1 MKKVLLLV
9 VVFMMA
15 TVSMNAQN
23 GYDNTKHEVA
33 VSYGY
38 FSTSQWFDVFQG
50 VMNIWAGGQP
60 DGKTSVI
67 GPISGEYFYHVKNWL
82 GVGAVCVFGRTS
94 QEYSS
99 QIDHAMLGKD
109 INTYYSLMPAV
120 KFDWLRFEHFG
131 LYSKIA
137 FGATLR
143 SMAVESYSSAPS
155 SKDNSELAIHPNFQ
169 ASPLGMEFG
178 GTQFRGF
185 VEFGLGE
192 QGSALIGLR
201 YKF

>member
-9 VVFMMA
+9 VAFMMA
-15 TVSMNAQN
+15 TVSMKAQN

-33 VSYGY
+33 VSYGF

-50 VMNIWAGGQP
+50 VINIWVGGQP

-67 GPISGEYFYHVKNWL
+67 GPISGEYYYRIKNWF

-99 QIDHAMLGKD
+99 QIDHVMLGKD

-137 FGATLR
+137 VGATLR
-143 SMAVESYSSAPS
+143 SMTVVSYSSDPS
-155 SKDNSELAIHPNFQ
+155 SKDNNELAIHPNFQ

-185 VEFGLGE
+185 LEFGLGE
-192 QGSALIGLR
+192 QGSAIVGLR